1 MRYPVG
7 TLEGQEQIGR
17 EKQDTSSSI
26 LLRVLEDLTKKEGN
40 KSQPFTGINGVLSRL
55 VLCLKGMELA
65 CGVLHDQTLLENSN
79 ILKILQDR

>member
-26 LLRVLEDLTKKEGN
+26 LLRVLEDLTKKESN
-40 KSQPFTGINGVLSRL
+40 KSQPFKGSKLPWSTQQASL
-55 VLCLKGMELA
+55 V
-65 CGVLHDQTLLENSN
+65 S
-79 ILKILQDR
+79 